1 MKIFIVED
9 DVTIRESFKIELE
22 KWDYTV
28 TTAEEFNTIDQQVK
42 DEEPHIILLDIN
54 LPSYNGYYWCQEI
67 RKFSTVPIVF
77 ISSRQESMDQIMA
90 MQMGGDDF
98 IEKPFNMNV
107 AISKIQALLRR
118 AYEFKEDLNVLKK
131 GEYSLSLD
139 SMTFTYRNQ
148 SIECTHTEY
157 LIVQLLLQNFTHY
170 VSRNTLIERCWESSH
185 FIDDNTLAVNIAR
198 IRKKLKKIGL
208 DDVIETKKNYGYR
221 LKDD

>member
-1 MKIFIVED
+1 MKIFIIED

-22 KWDYTV
+22 KWDFTV
-28 TTAEEFNTIDQQVK
+28 TIAEEFNTIDQQVK

-77 ISSRQESMDQIMA
+77 ISSRHESMDQVMA

-118 AYEFKEDLNVLKK
+118 TYEFKKDLNVLNK

-139 SMTFTYRNQ
+139 TMTFTYREQ

-157 LIVQLLLQNFTHY
+157 LIIQLLLQNFTHF

-198 IRKKLKKIGL
+198 LRKKLKKIGL
-208 DDVIETKKNYGYR
+208 DGSIETKKNYGYR
-221 LKDD
+221 LKDV